1 MSEDR
6 THRSAP
12 QDTASADPARPLQ
25 GWRVVVTRS
34 EDRADGL
41 ADQLRALGAE
51 PIVYPTIMFVPPKD
65 WGVVD
70 TALQRLLAGAYD
82 WLVLTSVTAV
92 QAVQERLT
100 ILTGPTLAAAIPRLR
115 IATVGPATAAACTE
129 LLGISPALVPEK
141 FVAEALAE
149 ALTAPDG
156 VPHQGL
162 QGQRILLANADLARL
177 KLEEM
182 LRAGGA
188 IVERV
193 VVYRTVPARGGA
205 DLPALLAQGQV
216 DVITFTSGST
226 VRYFVDRVGSTA
238 IFAAHQVLI
247 ACIGPITAEAVQA
260 VGLSP
265 TIVARNFTEAGLLEA
280 LVEYVRTL
288 ER

>member
-1 MSEDR
+1 MSADR
-6 THRSAP
+6 TPLSEQNP
-12 QDTASADPARPLQ
+12 PSVDPSRPLQ

-41 ADQLRALGAE
+41 ADQLRTLGAE
-51 PIVYPTIMFVPPKD
+51 PIVYPTIMFAPPED
-65 WGVVD
+65 WGLVD
-70 TALQRLLAGAYD
+70 AALQRLLAGAYD

-92 QAVQERLT
+92 QAVQERLAM
-100 ILTGPTLAAAIPRLR
+100 LTGPAPAAAIPRLR

-129 LLGISPALVPEK
+129 ALGLSPALVPEK

-149 ALTAPDG
+149 ALTAPDRA
-156 VPHQGL
+156 PHQGL
-162 QGQRILLANADLARL
+162 QGQRILLANADLARP

-182 LRAGGA
+182 LRAGGTL
-188 IVERV
+188 VERV
-193 VVYRTVPARGGA
+193 VVYRTVPARGGV

-226 VRYFVDRVGSTA
+226 VRYFVDRIGPAALS
-238 IFAAHQVLI
+238 AAHQVLI

-260 VGLSP
+260 VGLTP
-265 TIVARNFTEAGLLEA
+265 TIVARSFTEAGLLEA
-280 LVEYVRTL
+280 LVEYVHTL

>member
-1 MSEDR
+1 MSTDR
-6 THRSAP
+6 TQQSKQKA
-12 QDTASADPARPLQ
+12 ASADPARPLH
-25 GWRVVVTRS
+25 GWRVVITRS

-51 PIVYPTIMFVPPKD
+51 PIVYPTIMFAPPAD

-70 TALQRLLAGAYD
+70 AALQRLLAGAYD

-92 QAVQERLT
+92 QAVHERLT
-100 ILTGPTLAAAIPRLR
+100 ILTGLAPTMTRPRLR

-149 ALTAPDG
+149 ALTAPDRA
-156 VPHQGL
+156 PHQGL
-162 QGQRILLANADLARL
+162 REQRILLANADLARP

-188 IVERV
+188 LVERV
-193 VVYRTVPARGGA
+193 VVYHTVPARGGV

-226 VRYFVDRVGSTA
+226 VRYFVDRIGPTA
-238 IFAAHQVLI
+238 LSAVHQVLI
-247 ACIGPITAEAVQA
+247 ACIGPITAEAVRA
-260 VGLSP
+260 VGLTP

-280 LVEYVRTL
+280 LVEYVSTL

>member
-1 MSEDR
+1 MSENR

-12 QDTASADPARPLQ
+12 QNAASADPARPLQ
-25 GWRVVVTRS
+25 GWRVVITRS

-51 PIVYPTIMFVPPKD
+51 PIVYPTIMFAPPED
-65 WGVVD
+65 WGLVD
-70 TALQRLLAGAYD
+70 AALQRLLAGAYD

-92 QAVQERLT
+92 QAVQERLA
-100 ILTGPTLAAAIPRLR
+100 ILTGPALAAALPRLH

-149 ALTAPDG
+149 ALAAPEAG
-156 VPHQGL
+156 PAQGL

-193 VVYRTVPARGGA
+193 VVYRTVPARGGV

-226 VRYFVDRVGSTA
+226 VRYFVDRIGPAALS
-238 IFAAHQVLI
+238 AAHQVLI
-247 ACIGPITAEAVQA
+247 ACIGPITAEAA
-260 VGLSP
+260 RSLGLTP
-265 TIVARNFTEAGLLEA
+265 TIVARRFTEAGLLEA
-280 LVEYVRTL
+280 LVEYASAS